1 MESPGRDTSPPSQ
14 HPNSALAANQHG
26 PKEMEMEMEMAAA
39 EYRNG
44 APDAEEMCED
54 MLLDSSKL
62 GAIRRREFFNN
73 LLKSVEDDNLHFL
86 QRQKERI
93 ERVGVK
99 LPAIEVTY
107 ENLCVEAES
116 RYSGG
121 GHLPTLWNS
130 MKGFFSGLTMFC
142 GLKSDKVKINI
153 LQDVSGII
161 KPSRLTL
168 LLGPPGCGKS
178 TLLQALAGRLDK
190 SLKVTGDISYNGYRL
205 DEFVP
210 EKTAV
215 YISQYDLH
223 IPDIT
228 VRETLDFSAQCQ
240 GVGSR
245 AEILKEVNKRERM
258 AEITPDRDIN
268 LFMKAT
274 AVAASEKSL
283 QTDYILKIMGLDI
296 CADTMVGDAMRRG
309 ISGGQKKR
317 LTTAEMIVGPAK
329 AFFMDEISNGLDS
342 STTFRII
349 KCFQQLANV
358 NECTMLISLLQPTP
372 EVFDLFD
379 DLILMA
385 EGKIIY
391 HGPRNEAHNFF
402 EDCGFRCPKRKGM
415 ADFLQEVLSR
425 KDQRR
430 YWSGTDESYRYISS
444 HQLSSMYR
452 KYQKQRILE
461 EPSVPQKSKFGKE
474 SLSFN
479 KYSLPKLELFKACGA
494 REALLIKR
502 SMFVYAFKTM
512 QLSTIA
518 AMTMSV
524 FFRSHMTTDLTH
536 AHYYMGALY
545 YSIFIIMLNGIPEMT
560 MQIARLP
567 SFYKQKSYHFY
578 PSWAYVIPASILKVP
593 ISLLNSLVWICIT
606 YYGIGYTPTASR
618 FFCQFLIF
626 SLLHQS
632 VTSLYRFIA
641 SYAQTHI
648 LCFFYSFVSLS
659 VFLVFGGFILPK
671 PSMPG
676 WLSWGFWISP
686 LTYAEVGTAI
696 NEFLAPRW
704 QKETIQNKTIGNQIL
719 INHGLYYSWYFYWIS
734 VGALLG
740 FIILFYIAFG
750 LALAYRRPVETYH
763 GSMPRKFFPKEQE
776 EEIDIQKESDG
787 HANMTQEAKMAM
799 PTMQLALTFHNL
811 NYYVDTPPEMLK
823 QGYSAR
829 RIQLLNNVTGAFR
842 PGVLSA
848 LMGVSGAGK
857 TTLLDVLAGRKT
869 GGYIEGDIRIGG
881 HTKVQETF
889 VRILGYCEQVDI
901 HSPELTVEESVAYSA
916 WLRLPSQVDE
926 KTRSEFV
933 DEVLKI
939 VELDDIK
946 DALVGRPGINGLSLE
961 QRKRLTVA
969 VELVSNPSVI
979 LMDEPTTGLD
989 ARSAAIVIRAV
1000 KNISET
1006 GRTVVCTIHQPST
1019 EIFEAFDELIL
1030 MKNGGNVIYSGPIGE
1045 QSCKVIEY
1053 FEKISGVPKIEKNCN
1068 PATWMMDITSA
1079 SMEFQLNINFASA
1092 YQESPLHRDMQEIVE
1107 QLSNPLPNSENL
1119 CFSYRFPQS
1128 RWGQFKACLWKQIIT
1143 YWRSPQYNLNRIVM
1157 TVMIALIF
1165 GVLYWRHAKIL
1176 NNEQDLFNVLGAMY
1190 MGVILLG
1197 VYNNQSIISFSTTE
1211 RIVMYREKFAGMYSS
1226 WAYSFAQAAIEI
1238 PYVFIQVLL
1247 YTCIIYPTI
1256 GYYWTAYKL
1265 LWFFYTTF
1273 CSVLSYVYVGL
1284 LLVSITPNVQ
1294 VATILG
1300 SFFNTM
1306 QTLFSG
1312 FILPAPQFPKWWL
1325 WLYYLSPTSW
1335 ILNSLLTSQYGN
1347 IDKEVKAFGETK
1359 TVAVF
1364 LNDYFGFHQDRLSI
1378 VAVVITAFPIV
1389 LITLY
1394 SLSVEKLNFQKR

>member
-1 MESPGRDTSPPSQ
+1 
-14 HPNSALAANQHG
+14 
-26 PKEMEMEMEMAAA
+26 MEMEMAAG
-39 EYRNG
+39 ECRNNG
-44 APDAEEMCED
+44 ATEAGEVSDNI
-54 MLLDSSKL
+54 LLDSGKL
-62 GAIRRREFFNN
+62 GALKRREFVDN
-73 LLKSVEDDNLHFL
+73 LLKHVEDDNLHFL

-93 ERVGVK
+93 DRVGVK
-99 LPAIEVTY
+99 LPTIEVAF

-121 GHLPTLWNS
+121 GSHLPTLWNS
-130 MKGFFSGLTMFC
+130 IKDFLSGYIMFF

-153 LQDVSGII
+153 LEGVSGII
-161 KPSRLTL
+161 KPCRLTL

-178 TLLQALAGRLDK
+178 TLLRALAGKLDK
-190 SLKVTGDISYNGYRL
+190 SLKVSGDISYNGYRL

-210 EKTAV
+210 EKTAA

-223 IPDIT
+223 IPEIT

-240 GVGSR
+240 GVGNR
-245 AEILKEVNKRERM
+245 AEILEEVSKREKM
-258 AEITPDRDIN
+258 TGIMPDHDID
-268 LFMKAT
+268 LYMKAT

-283 QTDYILKIMGLDI
+283 QTEYVLKIMGLDI

-342 STTFRII
+342 STTFQII
-349 KCFQQLANV
+349 KCFQQLASI

-385 EGKIIY
+385 EGKVIY
-391 HGPRNEAHNFF
+391 HGPQSEAQNYF
-402 EDCGFRCPKRKGM
+402 EECGFRCPERKGM

-425 KDQRR
+425 KDQRQ
-430 YWSGTDESYRYISS
+430 YWSSTDESYRYISP
-444 HQLSSMYR
+444 HQLSSMFR
-452 KYQKQRILE
+452 KYQKERKLD
-461 EPSVPQKSKFGKE
+461 EPSVPQKSELGKE
-474 SLSFN
+474 SLSLN

-502 SMFVYAFKTM
+502 SMSVYAFKIV
-512 QLSTIA
+512 QLSIIA

-545 YSIFIIMLNGIPEMT
+545 YSIFMIMLNGIPEMT
-560 MQIARLP
+560 MQLARLP

-578 PSWAYVIPASILKVP
+578 PSWAYAIPASILKVP
-593 ISLLNSLVWICIT
+593 ISLLDSLAWICIT
-606 YYGIGYTPTASR
+606 YYGIGYTTTVSR
-618 FFCQFLIF
+618 FFSQFLIF

-632 VTSLYRFIA
+632 VTSMYRFLA
-641 SYAQTHI
+641 AHAQTPI
-648 LCFFYSFVSLS
+648 LCFFYSFASIAF
-659 VFLVFGGFILPK
+659 FLVFGGFILPK

-686 LTYAEVGTAI
+686 LTYAEISTAI

-704 QKETIQNKTIGNQIL
+704 QKETMQNKTIGNQIL

-750 LALAYRRPVETYH
+750 LALAYKRPIQAYH
-763 GSMPRKFFPKEQE
+763 GSMPRKCFSEVQQR
-776 EEIDIQKESDG
+776 DIQKESDV
-787 HANMTQEAKMAM
+787 HTNIAKEAKMAM
-799 PTMQLALTFHNL
+799 PAMQLALTFRNL

-823 QGYSAR
+823 RGYSAR

-889 VRILGYCEQVDI
+889 VRILGYCEQVDV
-901 HSPELTVEESVAYSA
+901 HSPQLTVEESVAYSA

-933 DEVLKI
+933 DEVLKT
-939 VELDDIK
+939 VELDDVK

-989 ARSAAIVIRAV
+989 ARSAAIVVRAV

-1030 MKNGGNVIYSGPIGE
+1030 MKNGGKIIYSGPIGQ

-1053 FEKISGVPKIEKNCN
+1053 FEKISGIPNIGRNCN
-1068 PATWMMDITSA
+1068 PATWMMDVTSA
-1079 SMEFQLNINFASA
+1079 SMEFQLNIDFASA
-1092 YQESPLHRDMQEIVE
+1092 YQESPLHRDRQELID
-1107 QLSNPLPNSENL
+1107 QLSNPLPNSDNL
-1119 CFSYRFPQS
+1119 CFSNRFPQN
-1128 RWGQFKACLWKQIIT
+1128 RWGQFKACLWKQNIT
-1143 YWRSPQYNLNRIVM
+1143 YWRSPQYNLNRMVM
-1157 TVMIALIF
+1157 TVLIALIF
-1165 GVLYWRHAKIL
+1165 GVLYWRHAKTL
-1176 NNEQDLFNVLGAMY
+1176 NNEQDIFNVLGAMY
-1190 MGVILLG
+1190 MGVIQLG
-1197 VYNNQSIISFSTTE
+1197 VYNDQSIISFSITE
-1211 RIVMYREKFAGMYSS
+1211 RTVMYREKFAGMYSS
-1226 WAYSFAQAAIEI
+1226 WVYSFAQAAIEI
-1238 PYVFIQVLL
+1238 PYVFIQAIL
-1247 YTCIIYPTI
+1247 YTFIIYPTI

-1284 LLVSITPNVQ
+1284 VLVSITPNVQ
-1294 VATILG
+1294 VASILG
-1300 SFFNTM
+1300 QFFNTM

-1312 FILPAPQFPKWWL
+1312 FILPAPQFPKWWI
-1325 WLYYLSPTSW
+1325 WLYYLAPTSW
-1335 ILNSLLTSQYGN
+1335 ALNSLMTSQYGN
-1347 IDKEVKAFGETK
+1347 IDKEVQAFGERK

-1364 LNDYFGFHQDRLSI
+1364 LNEYFGFHQDRLGI
-1378 VAVVITAFPIV
+1378 AVAVITAFPIV
-1389 LITLY
+1389 LIALY
-1394 SLSVEKLNFQKR
+1394 CLSVEKMNFQKR

>member
-461 EPSVPQKSKFGKE
+461 EPSVPQKTLHYCSHDNVCILPKSYDNRFNSCSLLHGSIILFHLHHYAKWHSRDDHANCKAAKFLQAKK
-474 SLSFN
+474 LSFLSFMGICHTCIN
-479 KYSLPKLELFKACGA
+479 PEGPY
-494 REALLIKR
+494 LLIK
-502 SMFVYAFKTM
+502 
-512 QLSTIA
+512 
-518 AMTMSV
+518 
-524 FFRSHMTTDLTH
+524 LTCMDMH
-536 AHYYMGALY
+536 HLLWYWLHT
-545 YSIFIIMLNGIPEMT
+545 YSFQVL
-560 MQIARLP
+560 L
-567 SFYKQKSYHFY
+567 
-578 PSWAYVIPASILKVP
+578 P
-593 ISLLNSLVWICIT
+593 ISD
-606 YYGIGYTPTASR
+606 
-618 FFCQFLIF
+618 IF
-626 SLLHQS
+626 SS
-632 VTSLYRFIA
+632 PSI
-641 SYAQTHI
+641 I
-648 LCFFYSFVSLS
+648 
-659 VFLVFGGFILPK
+659 FLVFGGFILPK

>member
-1 MESPGRDTSPPSQ
+1 MK
-14 HPNSALAANQHG
+14 A
-26 PKEMEMEMEMAAA
+26 
-39 EYRNG
+39 
-44 APDAEEMCED
+44 
-54 MLLDSSKL
+54 
-62 GAIRRREFFNN
+62 
-73 LLKSVEDDNLHFL
+73 
-86 QRQKERI
+86 QK
-93 ERVGVK
+93 
-99 LPAIEVTY
+99 
-107 ENLCVEAES
+107 
-116 RYSGG
+116 
-121 GHLPTLWNS
+121 
-130 MKGFFSGLTMFC
+130 
-142 GLKSDKVKINI
+142 
-153 LQDVSGII
+153 
-161 KPSRLTL
+161 
-168 LLGPPGCGKS
+168 
-178 TLLQALAGRLDK
+178 
-190 SLKVTGDISYNGYRL
+190 KVTGNISYDGYQL
-205 DEFVP
+205 DEFIP
-210 EKTAV
+210 EKTAA

-228 VRETLDFSAQCQ
+228 VRETLDFSVKCQ

-245 AEILKEVNKRERM
+245 AEILEEVSKREKV
-258 AEITPDRDIN
+258 AGIIPDHDIN
-268 LFMKAT
+268 LYMKAT
-274 AVAASEKSL
+274 AVATSEKSL
-283 QTDYILKIMGLDI
+283 QTGYILKIMGLDI

-317 LTTAEMIVGPAK
+317 LTTAEMIVGPVK

-342 STTFRII
+342 STTFQII
-349 KCFQQLANV
+349 KCFQQLANI

-391 HGPRNEAHNFF
+391 HGPRNEAHIFF
-402 EDCGFRCPKRKGM
+402 EECGFRCPERKGM
-415 ADFLQEVLSR
+415 ADFLQEVLSI
-425 KDQRR
+425 KDQRQ

-444 HQLSSMYR
+444 HQLSSMFR
-452 KYQKQRILE
+452 RYQKRRKLE
-461 EPSVPQKSKFGKE
+461 KPSIPQKNELGKK

-502 SMFVYAFKTM
+502 SMSVYAFKTM

-518 AMTMSV
+518 IITMFV

-536 AHYYMGALY
+536 ANYYMGALY
-545 YSIFIIMLNGIPEMT
+545 YSIIIIILNGIPEMS

-567 SFYKQKSYHFY
+567 SFYKQKNYHFY
-578 PSWAYVIPASILKVP
+578 PSWAYAIPASIMKVP
-593 ISLLNSLVWICIT
+593 ISLLDSFVWICIT
-606 YYGIGYTPTASR
+606 YYGIGYTSTTSR

-632 VTSLYRFIA
+632 LTSLYRFIA
-641 SYAQTHI
+641 AHFQTHI
-648 LCFFYSFVSLS
+648 ICFFYTFVSLTF
-659 VFLVFGGFILPK
+659 FLAFGGFILPK

-676 WLSWGFWISP
+676 WLSWGFWMSP
-686 LTYAEVGTAI
+686 LTYAEISTAL

-704 QKETIQNKTIGNQIL
+704 QMETMQNKTIGNQIL
-719 INHGLYYSWYFYWIS
+719 INHGLYYSWHFYWIS
-734 VGALLG
+734 VGALIG

-750 LALAYRRPVETYH
+750 LALAYRRPIEAYH
-763 GSMPRKFFPKEQE
+763 GSIPRKFFAKVQE
-776 EEIDIQKESDG
+776 EEINIQKESTN
-787 HANMTQEAKMAM
+787 HANMTQEAKLAM
-799 PTMQLALTFHNL
+799 PTMQLALTFRNL
-811 NYYVDTPPEMLK
+811 NYYVDTPSGMLK
-823 QGYSAR
+823 HGHLEK
-829 RIQLLNNVTGAFR
+829 RIQLLNSVTGAFR

-869 GGYIEGDIRIGG
+869 GGYTEGDIRIGG

-901 HSPELTVEESVAYSA
+901 HSPQLTVEESVAYSA
-916 WLRLPSQVDE
+916 WLRLPAQVDE
-926 KTRSEFV
+926 KTRYEFV

-969 VELVSNPSVI
+969 IELVSNPSVI

-1030 MKNGGNVIYSGPIGE
+1030 MKNGGKIIYSGPIGE

-1053 FEKISGVPKIEKNCN
+1053 FEKISGVPKIERNRN
-1068 PATWMMDITSA
+1068 PATWIMDVTSV
-1079 SMEFQLNINFASA
+1079 SMEFQLGIDFASA
-1092 YQESPLHRDMQEIVE
+1092 YKESPLHRDRQELVE

-1119 CFSYRFPQS
+1119 CFSYRFPQN
-1128 RWGQFKACLWKQIIT
+1128 RWRQFKACLWKQNIT
-1143 YWRSPQYNLNRIVM
+1143 YWRSPQYNLNRMVM
-1157 TVMIALIF
+1157 TLVIALTFI
-1165 GVLYWRHAKIL
+1165 VLYWRHAKIL

-1190 MGVILLG
+1190 LGVIQLG
-1197 VYNNQSIISFSTTE
+1197 VYNDQSIIPFSTME

-1226 WAYSFAQAAIEI
+1226 WAYSFAQAVIEI
-1238 PYVFIQVLL
+1238 PYAFIQALL
-1247 YTCIIYPTI
+1247 YTIIVYPTI

-1265 LWFFYTTF
+1265 LWFLYTTF
-1273 CSVLSYVYVGL
+1273 CSILSFLYVGL
-1284 LLVSITPNVQ
+1284 LLVSVTPNVQ

-1300 SFFNTM
+1300 SFFNTL

-1312 FILPAPQFPKWWL
+1312 FILPAPQFPKWWI
-1325 WLYYLSPTSW
+1325 WLYYLTPTSW

-1347 IDKEVKAFGETK
+1347 INKEVKVFGETK
-1359 TVAVF
+1359 TIAVF
-1364 LNDYFGFHQDRLSI
+1364 LNDYFGFHQDRLSM
-1378 VAVVITAFPIV
+1378 VAVAITAFPIV
-1389 LITLY
+1389 LIILY